1 MEKSENRL
9 EALSGGWKF
18 LLILAF
24 ILLVL
29 AILEAGARLAFDLT
43 GAYLGDTR
51 KKEEDTHLYSPYTG
65 FFYRPFVEARPKLR
79 TDRHGFLHNGDEQR
93 DLGTK
98 AADEFRVFIFGGSSV
113 AGSYVA
119 SAQTTLAAMLEQRLS
134 GLLEEAGIPLKVRV
148 VNAGVGGYMSA
159 QQVSLLQW
167 YVLQYKPDFVIFLD
181 GSNDAVYWPV
191 PGEISAR
198 LDNNIHDYHA
208 RVFINY
214 GDYFSWA
221 GFLNH
226 MHKILAEHSA
236 LVSGFS
242 KLVKRLSP
250 AAQPAGNLSGSAAEQ
265 PMGELV
271 QRHVSRYRGNVLASI
286 GLTQVHGI
294 GLAYFL
300 QPTLLPGQP
309 GMSESEKTI
318 LEKNRQR
325 KWAERFDYFQAK
337 AEFFNQAESLFASL
351 SDEFESPGTRIA
363 SLHHVFDDKSAEV
376 TVYGDR
382 VHYTDS
388 GREILSDKMLE
399 VMQAAVLRQAQKR
412 SGHP

>member
-9 EALSGGWKF
+9 EALPGGVKF
-18 LLILAF
+18 LLLLAFVLLILA
-24 ILLVL
+24 
-29 AILEAGARLAFDLT
+29 ALEAGARLAFDMT
-43 GAYLGDTR
+43 GVYLGDTR

-93 DLGTK
+93 DLGIK

-134 GLLEEAGIPLKVRV
+134 RLLEEAGIHLKVRV
-148 VNAGVGGYMSA
+148 VNAGIGGYMSA
-159 QQVSLLQW
+159 QELALLQW

-181 GSNDAVYWPV
+181 GSNDSVYWPAT
-191 PGEISAR
+191 GEISAR
-198 LDNNIHDYHA
+198 VDNNIHDYHA

-221 GFLNH
+221 GFFSH
-226 MHKILAEHSA
+226 MHKILTEHSA

-242 KLVKRLSP
+242 KLVKRFSP
-250 AAQPAGNLSGSAAEQ
+250 AEQ
-265 PMGELV
+265 PVENLPDSADEQRMGELV
-271 QRHVSRYRGNVLASI
+271 QQHVSRYRDNILATI
-286 GLTQVHGI
+286 GLTQVHDI

-309 GMSESEKTI
+309 GMSEHEKII

-325 KWAERFDYFQAK
+325 KWADQFDYFQAR
-337 AEFFNQAESLFASL
+337 ARFFNQAESLFTSL
-351 SDEFESPGTRIA
+351 SDKHETPLIRIA
-363 SLHHVFDDKSAEV
+363 SLFHTFDDKSAEV

-399 VMQAAVLRQAQKR
+399 AMQAAVLRQAQNR
-412 SGHP
+412 SVQP